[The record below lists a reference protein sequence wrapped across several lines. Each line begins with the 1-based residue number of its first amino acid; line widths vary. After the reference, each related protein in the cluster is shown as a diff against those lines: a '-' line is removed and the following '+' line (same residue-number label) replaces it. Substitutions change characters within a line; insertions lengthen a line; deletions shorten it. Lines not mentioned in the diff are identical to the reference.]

1 MTSAVK
7 TFILVTNAIVLAF
20 CIRNTIT
27 SVETTFP
34 GDTYH
39 VGFINDNS
47 SFNYSVV
54 YNNNDTVLLSADF
67 KQDTSYH
74 QEVNVTG
81 TFVNA

>member
-1 MTSAVK
+1 MTSSIK
-7 TFILVTNAIVLAF
+7 NIYFGNKCNSFGFLH
-20 CIRNTIT
+20 IT

-47 SFNYSVV
+47 SYNYSVV